1 MIATCMAW
9 LNDVKA
15 GGGTAF
21 MHPGEELLVEGRK
34 GSMAFWIDTKAN
46 TNVLPNSS
54 HGGCP
59 VSIKSGLRKCVR
71 VHAKSILK
79 FACDVL
85 ACGSFLGVQ

>member
-15 GGGTAF
+15 GGDTAF
-21 MHPGEELLVEGRK
+21 IHPGEELLIEGRK

-59 VSIKSGLRKCVR
+59 VSIKSGLRRCVR
-71 VHAKSILK
+71 TRVICGRTC
-79 FACDVL
+79 AC
-85 ACGSFLGVQ
+85 ACKKHSETCL

>member
-21 MHPGEELLVEGRK
+21 IHPGEELLIEGRK

-59 VSIKSGLRKCVR
+59 VSIKSGLQRCQN
-71 VHAKSILK
+71 SFFQILPI
-79 FACDVL
+79 F
-85 ACGSFLGVQ
+85 SYFLGEYKFLKA